1 MKNNTINKKEIEKFS
16 KIAEE
21 WWDPNGKFKPLHKF
35 NPIRIK
41 YIRDTILSEFKIK
54 KEHQPFK
61 GISILDI
68 GCGGGLLSE
77 PMARLGADVV
87 GIDASFKNIQVAKYH
102 LKKSK
107 LKIKYYNSSPENLKI
122 KKRFDI
128 ILNMEIV
135 EHVEDVDFFIKESSK
150 FLKKSGVMFI
160 ATLNKTL
167 KSYLFAIVGAEYVLK
182 WLPIGTHDWEKFVKP
197 EYLTDICKKN
207 SLKLK
212 KIDGMTFN
220 PELSLRRGNYSKFKP
235 NKLDIISIKKGKA
248 YFNKTKSL
256 DHVQAIVVKDGK
268 ILAKEGREGTKKM
281 LSELKKNSDGIL
293 IKLPKKKQDLRM
305 DLPTVGLQTFKDIKK
320 YGLRGVV
327 LQSKKNIFLD
337 KIKCIK
343 FANKNKIFIN
353 II

>member
-1 MKNNTINKKEIEKFS
+1 
-16 KIAEE
+16 
-21 WWDPNGKFKPLHKF
+21 
-35 NPIRIK
+35 
-41 YIRDTILSEFKIK
+41 
-54 KEHQPFK
+54 
-61 GISILDI
+61 
-68 GCGGGLLSE
+68 
-77 PMARLGADVV
+77 MARLGAGVV

-220 PELSLRRGNYSKFKP
+220 PFLNKWSVTSDKSVNYISEFK
-235 NKLDIISIKKGKA
+235 K
-248 YFNKTKSL
+248 
-256 DHVQAIVVKDGK
+256 V
-268 ILAKEGREGTKKM
+268 
-281 LSELKKNSDGIL
+281 
-293 IKLPKKKQDLRM
+293 
-305 DLPTVGLQTFKDIKK
+305 
-320 YGLRGVV
+320 
-327 LQSKKNIFLD
+327 
-337 KIKCIK
+337 
-343 FANKNKIFIN
+343 
-353 II
+353 

>member
-61 GISILDI
+61 GLSILDI

-87 GIDASFKNIQVAKYH
+87 GIDASFKNIQVANYH

-135 EHVEDVDFFIKESSK
+135 EHVEDVNIFIKESSK

-182 WLPIGTHDWEKFVKP
+182 WLPIGTHDWNKFVKP
-197 EYLTDICKKN
+197 KDLIFIAKKN
-207 SLKLK
+207 NLKLIK
-212 KIDGMTFN
+212 TEGVSFN
-220 PELSLRRGNYSKFKP
+220 VLKNDWLISNDESVNYISKFK
-235 NKLDIISIKKGKA
+235 K
-248 YFNKTKSL
+248 
-256 DHVQAIVVKDGK
+256 V
-268 ILAKEGREGTKKM
+268 
-281 LSELKKNSDGIL
+281 
-293 IKLPKKKQDLRM
+293 
-305 DLPTVGLQTFKDIKK
+305 
-320 YGLRGVV
+320 
-327 LQSKKNIFLD
+327 
-337 KIKCIK
+337 
-343 FANKNKIFIN
+343 
-353 II
+353 